1 LGETL
6 FEASDRAIVG
16 ALLVTRS
23 FGGCVE
29 SVVTVRT
36 QRFLGAVVFF
46 AADFFFEVRVAT
58 SNPR

>member
-1 LGETL
+1 
-6 FEASDRAIVG
+6 
-16 ALLVTRS
+16 LVKRS

-29 SVVTVRT
+29 WVVTVRT